1 MKLRR
6 DRQGDIWLENLP
18 PFCAETY
25 AQIPEWL
32 ASEDPRVQARFR
44 PRAAPDPRV
53 EAEWLRYGAPEL
65 ARLFLSREQILRRDL
80 STLARARLGGG
91 LRFRIARGH
100 ESAWLSALNGAR
112 HALFILHALGPGDLA
127 QELDQ
132 VADPEREEALARITV
147 LGWLQEL
154 LLAETAASSD
164 MA

>member
-32 ASEDPRVQARFR
+32 ASENPRVQARLR
-44 PRAAPDPRV
+44 PCAARDAQV
-53 EAEWLRYGAPEL
+53 EAEWRRYGAPEL
-65 ARLFLSREQILRRDL
+65 ERLFLSREQILRRDL
-80 STLARARLGGG
+80 STLARGRIGGG
-91 LRFRIARGH
+91 LRLRIARGH

-112 HALFILHALGPGDLA
+112 HALFILHAIDPQDMAVDL
-127 QELDQ
+127 ED
-132 VADPEREEALARITV
+132 VADPVQQEVLARITV

-154 LLAETAASSD
+154 LLAAPA
-164 MA
+164 

>member
-44 PRAAPDPRV
+44 PRAARDPRV
-53 EAEWLRYGAPEL
+53 EAEWLLYGAPEL
-65 ARLFLSREQILRRDL
+65 VRLFLSREQILRRDL
-80 STLARARLGGG
+80 STLTRGRISGG
-91 LRFRIARGH
+91 LRLRIARGH

-112 HALFILHALGPGDLA
+112 HALFILHAIDPRDMAMDL
-127 QELDQ
+127 EE
-132 VADPEREEALARITV
+132 VADPVQQEVLARITV

-154 LLAETAASSD
+154 LLAATA
-164 MA
+164 